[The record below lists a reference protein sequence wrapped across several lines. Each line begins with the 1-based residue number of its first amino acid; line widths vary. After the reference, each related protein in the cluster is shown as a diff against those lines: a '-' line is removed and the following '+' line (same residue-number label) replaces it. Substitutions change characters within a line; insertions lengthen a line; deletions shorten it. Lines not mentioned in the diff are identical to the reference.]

1 MTATGLQQ
9 YIDINL
15 EGTRTFNVDISI
27 FSSDPNEGVITT
39 SEVLE
44 ASVEAV
50 REVADQTLQQQH
62 VDSIITFKFP
72 RTEDT
77 IECFRDKGELICR
90 KSQIYR
96 GL

>member
-1 MTATGLQQ
+1 MTATGLQK

-15 EGTRTFNVDISI
+15 DGTKTFNVDINIYST
-27 FSSDPNEGVITT
+27 DPSQGVITT

-44 ASVEAV
+44 ASVEAL

-90 KSQIYR
+90 KS
-96 GL
+96 

>member
-1 MTATGLQQ
+1 MTATGLQK

-15 EGTRTFNVDISI
+15 DGTKTFNVDINIYSP
-27 FSSDPNEGVITT
+27 DPKEGVITT

-44 ASVEAV
+44 ASVEAL

-96 GL
+96 LL